1 MSSFWDHYKIFN
13 SPGDGHCL
21 LYSVVTSY
29 NNQLDR
35 VDKLSIN
42 NLKHIMYKEVQD
54 NFYINYHEF
63 CVNPSY
69 DDFYKE
75 LGEYLECKRFN
86 STVGDM
92 SPLIIAKAL
101 NIGIIICESVT
112 VDNVKDVKLHHM
124 NCSRETNNGIIVI
137 YKNGMHYDAI
147 VHTMMSAPSCGT
159 DNSDSRVRHRP
170 ISQLQCA
177 VDCIANAAPVT
188 SNNVS

>member
-1 MSSFWDHYKIFN
+1 MSSFWDNYNIFN

-75 LGEYLECKRFN
+75 LGEYIELKRFN

-112 VDNVKDVKLHHM
+112 VDNCV
-124 NCSRETNNGIIVI
+124 TNNGIIVI

-147 VHTMMSAPSCGT
+147 VHTMMYAPSCGT
-159 DNSDSRVRHRP
+159 ANSDNRVRHRP
-170 ISQLQCA
+170 MSQLQCA